1 MPPFLHSYQ
10 VFLPKKKKIKLEL
23 DHASHLLYHFAGN
36 VRRRETCAVHHEE
49 ANSKIQDVG
58 NLIRTND
65 LVVWNKLPKEKEK
78 EKRDVEF
85 IDQKR
90 LKRTI
95 NQMYC
100 GHCLNPDSSKV

>member
-1 MPPFLHSYQ
+1 M
-10 VFLPKKKKIKLEL
+10 
-23 DHASHLLYHFAGN
+23 
-36 VRRRETCAVHHEE
+36 HHEE

-65 LVVWNKLPKEKEK
+65 LAVWNKLPKEKEK

-100 GHCLNPDSSKV
+100 GHCLNPDSSKLHVRQMGKFAHWIIDDTKEL